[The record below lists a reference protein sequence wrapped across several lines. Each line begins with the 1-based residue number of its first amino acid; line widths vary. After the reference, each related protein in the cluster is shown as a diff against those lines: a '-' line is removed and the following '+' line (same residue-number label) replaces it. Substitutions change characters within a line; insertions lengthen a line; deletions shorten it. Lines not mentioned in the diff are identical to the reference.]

1 MGWDGTSG
9 SAVKMA
15 SRSDFLDAAPSATSY
30 RSTFEPDACI
40 SCAVA
45 VDASLAAS
53 KAPFVDRFGFFFI
66 ITISVVAK
74 VGTDR
79 SLY

>member
-15 SRSDFLDAAPSATSY
+15 SRSDFLAAAPPPPATSY

-45 VDASLAAS
+45 VDASLAVS
-53 KAPFVDRFGFFFI
+53 KAPFVDRDFLF
-66 ITISVVAK
+66 ITITAAAN

-79 SLY
+79 SLH